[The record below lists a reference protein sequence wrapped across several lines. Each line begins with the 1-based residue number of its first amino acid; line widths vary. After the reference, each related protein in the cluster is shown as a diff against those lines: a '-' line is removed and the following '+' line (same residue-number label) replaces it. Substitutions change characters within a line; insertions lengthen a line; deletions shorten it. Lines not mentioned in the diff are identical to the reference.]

1 MASTSAL
8 ASSGEEARPSTQ
20 EWLAEW
26 LGRVGM
32 SRQAGGAWVCE
43 WCGCVLFAGRE
54 TGDTSSGFVE
64 GGDQGLL
71 PTIIPDFDRDDLVPD
86 PSGAGF
92 RVLLEGYEYP
102 TAGCRRPALARW
114 EPEEGSGCWCHALPA
129 VVPVNAETVVWVD
142 VWGRDGSWS
151 CAGGVDTGA
160 RTGWGCFARGCF
172 QPAVVFVNAPTGWSG
187 KRDRVN
193 GWWCAGHAGLPAG
206 IVESTRW
213 EVFEPEVLV
222 EARAGVEVFFALQE

>member
-1 MASTSAL
+1 MASVSVSAP
-8 ASSGEEARPSTQ
+8 SSETAHLSTQ

-43 WCGCVLFAGRE
+43 RCGCVLFAGRE
-54 TGDTSSGFVE
+54 TSDTSSVGE
-64 GGDQGLL
+64 H
-71 PTIIPDFDRDDLVPD
+71 DRGSDLQLSTNRD
-86 PSGAGF
+86 ARSF

-102 TAGCRRPALARW
+102 PLGCRRPAVVRW

-129 VVPVNAETVVWVD
+129 VVPAGADIVTWVD
-142 VWGRDGSWS
+142 VWGRNGSWS
-151 CAGGVDTGA
+151 CAGAVDTDT

-172 QPAVVFVNAPTGWSG
+172 QPAMVFVNAPSGWG
-187 KRDRVN
+187 VKRDRVN

-213 EVFEPEVLV
+213 EVFQPEVLV
-222 EARAGVEVFFALQE
+222 AARAGAEVFFALQE